1 MKCFFI
7 LFGGDNMPDIES
19 MSIQEVIDFLKNK
32 DFKAS
37 MTANSIFIEKHLKN
51 FGINPFCPV
60 CGSQK
65 GVLNGY
71 NKSGV
76 TQYKCECGKRYTA
89 LTNTIF
95 EGTDYTWEEM
105 VRAVHM
111 VINKES
117 VDYIAQNLRSTPL
130 KTASAWLLHNKILYI
145 LAKMP
150 TPKLGGVIQID
161 EKYFRENQ
169 KGSHDLISFLDG
181 TSPRKARR
189 HNYRSECGIFGPKFV
204 NVLCAVDNAGH
215 HFAECVC
222 LGPMSE
228 IELSTIDKHL
238 DQVSYIC
245 SDNYEAYSI
254 WCKTRNFKHYVEPST
269 YRKERKARGYIDTD
283 NIYGE
288 LTERDYAKDREI
300 NEQLYKEGRYPHI
313 ENTNRKIDYDEF
325 IALRYK
331 FGLTINRVNSF
342 HAQLER
348 DLVKVKTGVSSN
360 YLPMYIKAYTYLMN
374 YRSEHDK
381 SNLTLK
387 DAESILVQMCLL
399 TLSNKSSPK
408 TADINNMNISDLPRP
423 TSRVIKKAREEMQKV
438 RKIVNVETL
447 DPRDQSAYE
456 GDDTTAQY
464 LFNKRKFFNDIG
476 TVRLNELIKQYGLY
490 RKGQHKREKI
500 DRLCTLPNVQDII
513 FYEVYLHNYGSID
526 EFSKAIQQV
535 PQKRKRGRPKKI

>member
-1 MKCFFI
+1 M
-7 LFGGDNMPDIES
+7 
-19 MSIQEVIDFLKNK
+19 
-32 DFKAS
+32 
-37 MTANSIFIEKHLKN
+37 
-51 FGINPFCPV
+51 
-60 CGSQK
+60 
-65 GVLNGY
+65 
-71 NKSGV
+71 
-76 TQYKCECGKRYTA
+76 
-89 LTNTIF
+89 
-95 EGTDYTWEEM
+95 
-105 VRAVHM
+105 
-111 VINKES
+111 
-117 VDYIAQNLRSTPL
+117 
-130 KTASAWLLHNKILYI
+130 
-145 LAKMP
+145 
-150 TPKLGGVIQID
+150 
-161 EKYFRENQ
+161 
-169 KGSHDLISFLDG
+169 
-181 TSPRKARR
+181 
-189 HNYRSECGIFGPKFV
+189 
-204 NVLCAVDNAGH
+204 
-215 HFAECVC
+215 
-222 LGPMSE
+222 
-228 IELSTIDKHL
+228 
-238 DQVSYIC
+238 
-245 SDNYEAYSI
+245 
-254 WCKTRNFKHYVEPST
+254 EPST

-500 DRLCTLPNVQDII
+500 DRLCALPNVQDII